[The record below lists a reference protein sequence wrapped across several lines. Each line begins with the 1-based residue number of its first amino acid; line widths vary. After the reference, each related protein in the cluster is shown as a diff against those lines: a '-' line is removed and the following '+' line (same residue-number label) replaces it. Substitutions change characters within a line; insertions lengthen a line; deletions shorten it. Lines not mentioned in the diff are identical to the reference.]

1 MLEAISVTR
10 YNSYIRDIFNAEE
23 LLHNIKIVG
32 EVFGVSFSRQVAY
45 FSLKDET
52 SSISCVCF
60 YPQLANYI
68 KEGESIVVTG
78 SPNYYTKSGKLSF
91 NIVDI
96 QPAGQGILY
105 QKFIELK
112 EKLEKEGLFDS
123 NHKISMP
130 EDIKRIGVITSKDGA
145 VIRDIINVA
154 TRRNPSIDI
163 VLFPTK
169 VQGNGAEDEI
179 ALAIRK
185 FDQYKDID
193 VIVVAR
199 GGGSLDDLWAFNTE
213 KVARAT
219 YECEKPI
226 VSAVGH
232 ETDYTIIDFVSDLR
246 APTPSAAAELLTNN
260 VIDKK
265 NNLLKKIERLS
276 SLSTFY
282 YTQKKDEMMTFI
294 KTLSNASISFLNL
307 NRAKLDKLSMD
318 FEHKAEG
325 YINNSA
331 YELGLL
337 DNSLKKISPYEILKR
352 GYAKIEQEGKVVD
365 NAEDIVLLSDI
376 VINFHDGN
384 VTATPSKKEIKNEI

>member
-10 YNSYIRDIFNAEE
+10 YSNYIRDIFNAEE

-32 EVFGVSFSRQVAY
+32 EIFGVSFSRQVAY
-45 FSLKDET
+45 FSLKDEA

-60 YPQLANYI
+60 YPQLLNFI
-68 KEGESIVVTG
+68 KEGESVVVTG

-91 NIVDI
+91 NIVDV
-96 QPAGQGILY
+96 QPAGQGLLY

-112 EKLEKEGLFDS
+112 EKLEKEGLFDLS
-123 NHKISMP
+123 HKKPMP
-130 EDIKRIGVITSKDGA
+130 REIKHIGVITSKDGA
-145 VIRDIINVA
+145 VIRDIINVS

-179 ALAIRK
+179 ALAIKK

-246 APTPSAAAELLTNN
+246 APTPSAAAELLTEN
-260 VIDKK
+260 VLDKK
-265 NNLLKKIERLS
+265 NELIKKIKRLNFLS
-276 SLSTFY
+276 SY
-282 YTQKKDEMMTFI
+282 YYNQKKDEISSFI
-294 KTLSNASISFLNL
+294 RALNNASASFLKL
-307 NRAKLDKLSMD
+307 NRVKLDKQTLD
-318 FEHKAEG
+318 FERKAEG
-325 YINNSA
+325 YINNSS

-337 DNSLKKISPYEILKR
+337 DNSLQKISPYDILKR

-365 NAEDIVLLSDI
+365 KAQDIMLSSSL
-376 VINFHDGN
+376 VINFQDGN
-384 VTATPSKKEIKNEI
+384 VTATPSKKEIKK

>member
-10 YNSYIRDIFNAEE
+10 YSNYIRDIFNAEE

-32 EVFGVSFSRQVAY
+32 EIFGVSFSRQVAY
-45 FSLKDET
+45 FSLKDEV

-60 YPQLANYI
+60 YPQLLNFI
-68 KEGESIVVTG
+68 KEGESVVVTG

-91 NIVDI
+91 NIVDV
-96 QPAGQGILY
+96 QPAGQGLLY

-112 EKLEKEGLFDS
+112 EKLEKEGLFDLS
-123 NHKISMP
+123 HKKPMP
-130 EDIKRIGVITSKDGA
+130 REIKRIGVITSKDGA
-145 VIRDIINVA
+145 VIRDIINVS

-179 ALAIRK
+179 ALAIKK

-246 APTPSAAAELLTNN
+246 APTPSAAAELLTEN
-260 VIDKK
+260 VLDKK
-265 NNLLKKIERLS
+265 NELIKKIKRLNSLS
-276 SLSTFY
+276 SY
-282 YTQKKDEMMTFI
+282 YYNQKKDEISSFI
-294 KTLSNASISFLNL
+294 RALNNASASFLKL
-307 NRAKLDKLSMD
+307 NRVKLDKQTLD
-318 FEHKAEG
+318 FERKAEG
-325 YINNSA
+325 YINNSS

-337 DNSLKKISPYEILKR
+337 DNSLQKISPYDILKR

-365 NAEDIVLLSDI
+365 KAQDIMLSSSL
-376 VINFHDGN
+376 VINFQDGN
-384 VTATPSKKEIKNEI
+384 VTATPSKKEIKK

>member
-10 YNSYIRDIFNAEE
+10 YSNYIRDIFNAEE

-32 EVFGVSFSRQVAY
+32 EIFGVSFSRQVAY
-45 FSLKDET
+45 FSLKDEA

-60 YPQLANYI
+60 YPQLLNFI
-68 KEGESIVVTG
+68 KEGESVVVTG

-91 NIVDI
+91 NIVDV
-96 QPAGQGILY
+96 QPAGQGLLY

-112 EKLEKEGLFDS
+112 EKLEKEGLFDLS
-123 NHKISMP
+123 HKKPMP
-130 EDIKRIGVITSKDGA
+130 REIKRIGVITSKDGA
-145 VIRDIINVA
+145 VIRDIINVS

-179 ALAIRK
+179 ALAIKK

-246 APTPSAAAELLTNN
+246 APTPSAAAELLTEN
-260 VIDKK
+260 VLDKK
-265 NNLLKKIERLS
+265 NELIKKIKRLNSLS
-276 SLSTFY
+276 SY
-282 YTQKKDEMMTFI
+282 YYNQKKDEISSFI
-294 KTLSNASISFLNL
+294 RALNNASASFLKL
-307 NRAKLDKLSMD
+307 NRVKLDKQTLD
-318 FEHKAEG
+318 FERKAEG
-325 YINNSA
+325 YINNFS

-337 DNSLKKISPYEILKR
+337 DNSLQKISPYDILKR

-365 NAEDIVLLSDI
+365 KAQDIMLSSRL
-376 VINFHDGN
+376 VINFQDGN
-384 VTATPSKKEIKNEI
+384 VTATPSKKEIKK

>member
-10 YNSYIRDIFNAEE
+10 YSNYIRDIFNAEE

-32 EVFGVSFSRQVAY
+32 EIFGVSFSRQVAY
-45 FSLKDET
+45 FSLKDEA

-60 YPQLANYI
+60 YPQLLNFI
-68 KEGESIVVTG
+68 KEGESVVVTG

-91 NIVDI
+91 NIVDV
-96 QPAGQGILY
+96 QPAGQGLLY

-112 EKLEKEGLFDS
+112 EKLEKEGLFDLS
-123 NHKISMP
+123 HKKPMP
-130 EDIKRIGVITSKDGA
+130 REIKRIGVITSKDGA
-145 VIRDIINVA
+145 VIRDIINVS

-179 ALAIRK
+179 ALAIKK

-246 APTPSAAAELLTNN
+246 APTPSAAAELLTEN
-260 VIDKK
+260 VLDKK
-265 NNLLKKIERLS
+265 NELIKKIKRLNSLS
-276 SLSTFY
+276 SY
-282 YTQKKDEMMTFI
+282 YYNQKKDEISSFI
-294 KTLSNASISFLNL
+294 RALNNASASFLKL
-307 NRAKLDKLSMD
+307 NRVKLDKQTLD
-318 FEHKAEG
+318 FERKAEG
-325 YINNSA
+325 YINNSS

-337 DNSLKKISPYEILKR
+337 DNSLQKISPYDILKR

-365 NAEDIVLLSDI
+365 KAQDIMLSSSL
-376 VINFHDGN
+376 VINFQDGN
-384 VTATPSKKEIKNEI
+384 VTATPSKKEIKK